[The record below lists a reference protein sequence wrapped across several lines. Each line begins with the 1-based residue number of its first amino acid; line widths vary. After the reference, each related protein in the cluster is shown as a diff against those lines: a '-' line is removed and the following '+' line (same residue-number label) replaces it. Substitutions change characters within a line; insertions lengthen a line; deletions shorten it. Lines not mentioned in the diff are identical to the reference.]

1 MGTGGVVLVSESL
14 RIEPAKVKERGK
26 EAILT
31 WPF

>member
-14 RIEPAKVKERGK
+14 RIEPVKERGR